1 MQGAKTKLVLQ
12 SNHIIETKMEARSES
27 KMKSNSKVNAIE
39 IGIQSNKLIHDQ
51 LYENIQ
57 TISIL
62 YPKQG
67 LKPQIVANQANL
79 AQLNHR
85 SNPILDELLNLL
97 SGRNDSLGNPSHPS
111 FRSSIPLMP
120 PSLSKLRI
128 IINT

>member
-39 IGIQSNKLIHDQ
+39 IGIQSNKLTHDQ

-79 AQLNHR
+79 AQLTTD
-85 SNPILDELLNLL
+85 PIL
-97 SGRNDSLGNPSHPS
+97 
-111 FRSSIPLMP
+111 F
-120 PSLSKLRI
+120 
-128 IINT
+128 